1 MQKNTGKA
9 SNLALNQFY
18 EKIKPYKEK
27 ILEQHKIEGL
37 IRQVLLKGGPEAALN
52 RLALTDELIYLAS
65 NYLIINGI
73 SQSILG
79 LRNEEALN
87 NARKSF
93 VKALVCMEELV
104 SPLIDAPFS
113 EYEEKL
119 TEINSVDAKKRF
131 NLIKRIGL
139 LLNLLKEAYGDNAK
153 WKWAFVELDG
163 RHAAITKNILNLKTA
178 VSNTDPRSPDYEPT
192 VHHLRFMKKLLNQ
205 AADRYRER
213 YELST
218 NHSEDFNTGI
228 EFLNALKRIHNVLGE
243 RTDAEATRKKSDTW
257 AGKLEADNKLKQKSK

>member
-1 MQKNTGKA
+1 MASKA
-9 SNLALNQFY
+9 AQNQYF
-18 EKIKPYKEK
+18 ERIKPYRETIQEQLK
-27 ILEQHKIEGL
+27 LEEN
-37 IRQVLLKGGPEAALN
+37 IRQSILKDPSDAGN
-52 RLALTDELIYLAS
+52 KRLALTDELVFLAS
-65 NYLIINGI
+65 NYIIINGI

-93 VKALVCMEELV
+93 VKAIVCMEELV
-104 SPLIDAPFS
+104 TPLIDAPFS

-119 TEINSVDAKKRF
+119 AQISSVDAKKRF

-139 LLNLLKEAYGDNAK
+139 VLNLLKDAYGDHAK

-178 VSNTDPRSPDYEPT
+178 IMNTDPRSADYEPT
-192 VHHLRFMKKLLNQ
+192 VHHLRFMKKLLNN

-228 EFLNALKRIHNVLGE
+228 EFLNALKRVHNVLGE
-243 RTDAEATRKKSDTW
+243 RTDAEAIRKKSDAW
-257 AGKLEADNKLKQKSK
+257 SGKLEADNKMKQKK